1 MEKEQK
7 QLKECCLE
15 LNSYVQKNK
24 GIKEKSIPFAQL
36 IRNYA
41 NIDDLTPE
49 IFNTLI
55 EKIIIDEEPS
65 QNYQQK
71 TKEITIIYR
80 FVGKIITLEHVQ
92 ALNPIPMKSVHQ
104 KSFDISHF

>member
-24 GIKEKSIPFAQL
+24 GIKEKSIQFAQL
-36 IRNYA
+36 IRNYT

-55 EKIIIDEEPS
+55 EKIIINEEPS
-65 QNYQQK
+65 QNYRRKQRK
-71 TKEITIIYR
+71 
-80 FVGKIITLEHVQ
+80 
-92 ALNPIPMKSVHQ
+92 
-104 KSFDISHF
+104 